1 MAGRSQPGLGFWSRK
16 APGLEVALGARA
28 MPGQCWQSRASERY
42 SRLTNRQGYTRQ
54 GRETMRAGKVY
65 SYFGK
70 NCKSPGVGHVLPHPF
85 LTPGIAVLDNKLCEK
100 NLVLLPVLTFCFG
113 G

>member
-70 NCKSPGVGHVLPHPF
+70 NCKSRCWTCATPSLPDPWHCCVRQQ
-85 LTPGIAVLDNKLCEK
+85 IM
-100 NLVLLPVLTFCFG
+100 
-113 G
+113 